1 MTMNRRSVFKTGT
14 AIGAASLSGAL
25 AQGKPAIASDKKTW
39 RMVTTWPRNA
49 PGVGVNA
56 QRFADRIEA
65 MSDGRLTIELHAAG
79 ELIPPFESLD
89 AVQQGTADLAHSA
102 PFFWLGKSRAL
113 NYFGSIPLGL
123 LEGEIAA
130 WLYVGGGMA
139 LWEEAMAPFG
149 IKPLFA
155 GSSGISA
162 GGWYRKEIN
171 SLDDLNGL
179 KLRMAGL
186 GGEVMKRLGASPILT
201 PPAEVFQAMSSGTV
215 DAAELIG
222 PWNDAAFGLFKV
234 ADFYYLPGFHE
245 VGPTAEILINQGAWE
260 ALPDD
265 LRAMVEGAAKASA
278 IEYNADYRYHNVT
291 LLKPMVEEHG
301 VELRAF
307 PDDVNDAIGVA
318 TMEVLNELGDSDDLT
333 RRIHASYMAFLR
345 DADAYAQWFDRPI
358 QRMRAKALKMAS
370 K

>member
-1 MTMNRRSVFKTGT
+1 MTLNRRSVFKTGT
-14 AIGAASLSGAL
+14 ALGAAGLTGAL
-25 AQGKPAIASDKKTW
+25 TNGASAIASENVTW
-39 RMVTTWPRNA
+39 RMVTTWPKNA

-56 QRFADRIEA
+56 QRFADRIQA
-65 MSDGRLTIELHAAG
+65 MSDGRLSIQLYAAG

-102 PFFWLGKSRAL
+102 PFFWLGKSKAL

-123 LEGEIAA
+123 MESEIAA
-130 WLYVGGGMA
+130 WLYFGGGMA
-139 LWEEAMAPFG
+139 LWDEAMAPFG

-171 SLDDLNGL
+171 SLEDLKGL

-186 GGEVMKRLGASPILT
+186 GGEVMERLGATPVLT

-222 PWNDAAFGLFKV
+222 PWNDAAFGLFQV
-234 ADFYYLPGFHE
+234 ADYYYLPGFHE
-245 VGPTAEILINQGAWE
+245 VGPTAEVLINRAAWDKLPSDLQAIVE
-260 ALPDD
+260 A
-265 LRAMVEGAAKASA
+265 AGKATA

-291 LLKPMVEEHG
+291 LLEPLVAEHN
-301 VELRAF
+301 VQLRQF
-307 PDDVNDAIGVA
+307 PDDVNDAIGKTA
-318 TMEVLNELGDSDDLT
+318 MDVLNELGDSDALT
-333 RRIHASYMAFLR
+333 RKIHQSYMAFLR
-345 DADAYAQWFDRPI
+345 QANHYVRWFDRPI
-358 QRMRAKALKMAS
+358 HKMRARAFEKV
-370 K
+370 